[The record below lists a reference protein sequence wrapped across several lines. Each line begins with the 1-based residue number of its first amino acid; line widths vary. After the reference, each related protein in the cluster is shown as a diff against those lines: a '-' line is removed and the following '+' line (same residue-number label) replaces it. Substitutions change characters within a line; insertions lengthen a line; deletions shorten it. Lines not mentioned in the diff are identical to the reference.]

1 MSEENKNTN
10 ADDVVRKMLM
20 SEDDLNSGALL
31 RWVEKYPQ
39 YQKEIVEAAA
49 FSAQFDLFDAENPLP
64 VSSEARERDWLAVKS
79 VLDKFQIVK
88 TPTESLFDLREAAA
102 KIGLKRESLLNA
114 AGVSETL
121 MRKIERRNLTEI
133 PRWIQERLAETLR
146 VSVESLQTFFDLPT
160 LLPKGANYKSK
171 TAPKAQPKQTFAE
184 AVKTDPELTAKEKA
198 RLLDLTESENENSK
212 I

>member
-39 YQKEIVEAAA
+39 YQREIVEAAA
-49 FSAQFDLFDAENPLP
+49 FSAQFDLFDAENPSP
-64 VSSEARERDWLAVKS
+64 VSVEMRERDWLAVKS

-88 TPTESLFDLREAAA
+88 MPTESLFDLREAAA
-102 KIGLKRESLLNA
+102 KIGLQRESLLNA

-133 PRWIQERLAETLR
+133 PRRLQETLAEVLR
-146 VSVESLQTFFDLPT
+146 VSVESLQAFFGLPPI
-160 LLPKGANYKSK
+160 LPKGANYKSK
-171 TAPKAQPKQTFAE
+171 TAPQTQPKQTFAE

-198 RLLDLTESENENSK
+198 RLLDLTEREN
-212 I
+212 